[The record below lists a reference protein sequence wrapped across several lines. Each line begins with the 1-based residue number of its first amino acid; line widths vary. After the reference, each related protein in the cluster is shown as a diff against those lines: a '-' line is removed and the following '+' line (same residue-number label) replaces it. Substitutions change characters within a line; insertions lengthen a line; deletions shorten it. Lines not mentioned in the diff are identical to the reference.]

1 MKTEYLYA
9 ILDADGKCWR
19 IVPGG
24 NAKVNLTDLLD
35 EGWRPLRETP
45 YAPAVG
51 TAYVLIVLE
60 REVEGSF
67 GFGFSPKSA

>member
-9 ILDADGKCWR
+9 IIDADGKCWR
-19 IVPGG
+19 IIQSG
-24 NAKVNLTDLLD
+24 NTKDNLVDLLN

-51 TAYVLIVLE
+51 TAYILLVLE
-60 REVEGSF
+60 REI
-67 GFGFSPKSA
+67 

>member
-19 IVPGG
+19 IVANGTV
-24 NAKVNLTDLLD
+24 KMNLVDLLA

-51 TAYVLIVLE
+51 TAYVLLVLE
-60 REVEGSF
+60 REVEGQF
-67 GFGFSPKSA
+67 GFGFNPE